1 MLRVFYEHYPA
12 FNMPSIIV
20 KNCSQL
26 INDYGMTV
34 AFAESATAGRLTS
47 EFSFTENSGK
57 ILKGSLVCYD
67 ASLKEQIL
75 GIDHTL
81 IARFTP
87 ELEQVTKAMATR
99 LREIIKSDIQVAV
112 TGLISSGGSE
122 TEEKPVGT
130 IFVHLIIS
138 GRSYSLRKVFSGNP
152 EEIMLQA
159 VDLAAASIIASLQL
173 EY

>member
-1 MLRVFYEHYPA
+1 
-12 FNMPSIIV
+12 
-20 KNCSQL
+20 
-26 INDYGMTV
+26 MTV
-34 AFAESATAGRLTS
+34 AFAESATAGRLSS
-47 EFSFTENSGK
+47 EFSLTENSGN

-75 GIDHTL
+75 GIDDFL

-87 ELEQVTKAMATR
+87 ESEQVTKAMATR

-112 TGLISSGGSE
+112 TGLLSAGGSE
-122 TEEKPVGT
+122 NDEKPVGT
-130 IFVHLIIS
+130 IFIHLIIS
-138 GRSYSLRKVFSGNP
+138 GRSYSLRKVFTGNP

-159 VDLAAASIIASLQL
+159 VDLAASSIIASLQF